1 LKILQLG
8 RKRSVHKVVVKE
20 SMVVEENST
29 TEKKPG
35 TLHQDNRKD
44 ALRTSQE
51 LELAGIHPLQD
62 QGDEGLNQLKDLTL
76 KTVL

>member
-51 LELAGIHPLQD
+51 FSRPQLLQD
-62 QGDEGLNQLKDLTL
+62 QGYNFFERLCFEK
-76 KTVL
+76 